1 MAKTFIKLILDSM
14 EGSFVPKR
22 RNEAG
27 ILKEIDDSLN
37 NLDFYGSENDK
48 KNLRE
53 DVASFNRDFNKATKE
68 AKVEFE
74 LSF

>member
-1 MAKTFIKLILDSM
+1 MAKTFIKFILDSM

-22 RNEAG
+22 INEAG
-27 ILKEIDDSLN
+27 ILKEIDDSLK
-37 NLDFYGSENDK
+37 NLDFYGSDNDK
-48 KNLRE
+48 KNMRE